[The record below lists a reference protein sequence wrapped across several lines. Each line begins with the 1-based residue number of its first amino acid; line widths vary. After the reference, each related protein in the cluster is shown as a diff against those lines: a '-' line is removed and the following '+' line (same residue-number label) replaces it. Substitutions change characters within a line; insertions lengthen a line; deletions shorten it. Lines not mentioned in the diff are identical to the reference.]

1 MVHDVVMVYDALV
14 YDGLV
19 NEAVNGVSRRRRH

>member
-14 YDGLV
+14 DGGLV
-19 NEAVNGVSRRRRH
+19 NDAVNDVSRRRGD